1 MARRPTHP
9 YYENDSGW
17 NALLPCRTANCTR
30 PDNDSPAFIVI
41 GAGYTGLAAARR
53 LAELEPRKQVLL
65 LEATVIGEG
74 ASGRNSGFV
83 VSAPGTG
90 HLDGSR
96 EALDRAFKQARVL
109 TSGLEWLKGLVDKYG
124 IKCQWHDCP
133 KIHAAATEAG
143 EKALRNR
150 FRQYREM
157 GVEGRE
163 IPRDELGERIGTGY
177 YAYAMQTEG
186 NAFIQPAALVRG
198 LADNLPDNVTI
209 CENTPVVS
217 VEEQGSVHVHTRDG
231 SFRAGKV
238 IVANNGFAKALGYL
252 RQQLVTIYTYAGITP
267 ALDDKMLAQHGI
279 DPEWGVLPANR
290 LGTTLRKIS
299 NDRFMVRSAYS
310 YERPEPQYAVDAL
323 LTDCY
328 KRRYPHLESH
338 RFEYVWGGVTALTRN
353 GAMSFGKVGENVF
366 AAAGCNGGGVL
377 QGSIYGKLLA
387 EMALGSQSQTLSD
400 VLSLEQPSWMP
411 PEPVRR
417 LIISTAIQWEKNKA
431 GAER

>member
-1 MARRPTHP
+1 
-9 YYENDSGW
+9 
-17 NALLPCRTANCTR
+17 
-30 PDNDSPAFIVI
+30 
-41 GAGYTGLAAARR
+41 
-53 LAELEPRKQVLL
+53 
-65 LEATVIGEG
+65 
-74 ASGRNSGFV
+74 
-83 VSAPGTG
+83 
-90 HLDGSR
+90 
-96 EALDRAFKQARVL
+96 
-109 TSGLEWLKGLVDKYG
+109 
-124 IKCQWHDCP
+124 
-133 KIHAAATEAG
+133 
-143 EKALRNR
+143 
-150 FRQYREM
+150 
-157 GVEGRE
+157 
-163 IPRDELGERIGTGY
+163 
-177 YAYAMQTEG
+177 
-186 NAFIQPAALVRG
+186 
-198 LADNLPDNVTI
+198 
-209 CENTPVVS
+209 
-217 VEEQGSVHVHTRDG
+217 
-231 SFRAGKV
+231 V

-387 EMALGSQSQTLSD
+387 E
-400 VLSLEQPSWMP
+400 
-411 PEPVRR
+411 
-417 LIISTAIQWEKNKA
+417 
-431 GAER
+431 